1 MRANQIPFGRALA
14 RLALIGGT
22 LSGGSAALAATAG
35 ASGSATLVAPLSV
48 VRTEDLD
55 FGSLVASGTAGT
67 ATINASTDARTTA
80 GGVTPAGG
88 SPMAAHFT
96 AAGRI
101 GAIALIAL
109 PASITVIRGGGSE
122 TMSITSISSNGATL
136 RIFPGTATIDVAV
149 GGTLNVA
156 ANQTAGAYTG
166 TFTVNVFYF

>member
-1 MRANQIPFGRALA
+1 MGSM
-14 RLALIGGT
+14 T
-22 LSGGSAALAATAG
+22 TGGSGALAATAAATG
-35 ASGSATLVAPLSV
+35 TATLVAPLSV
-48 VRTEDLD
+48 VRTDDLD

-109 PASITVIRGGGSE
+109 PAAITVTRGGGSE
-122 TMSITSISSNGATL
+122 TMTITSISSNGATL
-136 RIFPGTATIDVAV
+136 RLFPGTATIDVAV

-156 ANQTAGAYTG
+156 ANQAAGNYTG
-166 TFTVNVFYF
+166 TFVVNVFYF